1 MVQWVKGP
9 VLSLQPLGCCCGVGL
24 IPGLEIFHATGV
36 AKKKCLIDCKGHQYV
51 CSSKNKNKGLNYD
64 MPLTTKAYSDFRDSK
79 LLKMHILKL
88 MKYAYVQP

>member
-36 AKKKCLIDCKGHQYV
+36 AKKKV
-51 CSSKNKNKGLNYD
+51 
-64 MPLTTKAYSDFRDSK
+64 SD
-79 LLKMHILKL
+79 
-88 MKYAYVQP
+88 